1 MSEDFF
7 SAYLKYVE
15 GTEPPVNYHRW
26 CCIAS
31 IAALLGRAYAL
42 PHGDFIL
49 YPNIYCMLIGASGDR
64 KSTAIKM
71 AKKFIVEAGFP
82 KSQVAADKTSKEKF
96 LMDLAGIE
104 DTGTTKQDPKDVTI
118 DNLWGDTDLESR
130 PPAEMF
136 IMADEFNEFMG
147 NGNIDFISML
157 GNLWDYNGVYKS
169 RVKNSSSVSVPN
181 PTISILGGNTPTNFT
196 LAFPPETLGQG
207 FFSRLLLIH
216 GAPSG
221 RKITWPRIPS
231 SSETA
236 DLAERFNNIKR
247 IAHGTAT
254 ISDGAKLLLD
264 KIYHTWEELDDVR
277 FTSYSNRRF
286 THLLK
291 LVLVISA
298 ASYTKV
304 VTEEHVVHAN
314 TVLTHAES
322 FMPKALGE
330 FGKARDSDIVHKLL
344 QYLDKAVRPVKF
356 KEMWKQL
363 SNDLNKMNDLTTILS
378 SLLQADKIQ
387 SVGADGFLRK
397 KKATEQV
404 SGDTLDYERF
414 LTLEER
420 NMQK

>member
-7 SAYLKYVE
+7 SAYLQYAE

-31 IAALLGRAYAL
+31 IAALLGRDYAL

-49 YPNIYCMLIGASGDR
+49 YPNIYCMLIGESGDR

-71 AKKFIVEAGFP
+71 AKKFITEAGGYP

-104 DTGTTKQDPKDVTI
+104 DSGKIDPKDVTI

-221 RKITWPRIPS
+221 RKITWPRTPS
-231 SSETA
+231 SSETIE
-236 DLAERFNNIKR
+236 LAKRYQDIKR
-247 IAHGTAT
+247 TVQGTAT

-264 KIYHTWEELDDVR
+264 KIYHGWEQLDDIR

-304 VTEEHVVHAN
+304 VTEGHVVHAN
-314 TVLTHAES
+314 TVLSHAES

-330 FGKARDSDIVHKLL
+330 FGKARDSAVVHKLL
-344 QYLDKAVRPVKF
+344 GYLDKAVRPVKF
-356 KEMWKQL
+356 KEMWKQV
-363 SNDLNKMNDLTTILS
+363 SNDLNKMQDLTTILG

-387 SVGADGFLRK
+387 SVSADGFLRK
-397 KKATEQV
+397 KKTTEQM
-404 SGDTLDYERF
+404 SNDTLDYERF
-414 LTLEER
+414 LTDEER
-420 NMQK
+420 NMKK